1 MPRPLRVSR
10 SMSLSLTARLSA
22 FGCKYAG
29 AQTLLCPEVH
39 GTALDLVVL
48 VAVDEFLLGHERKCI
63 YMKFRK
69 MAITTLY
76 TRQQKRH

>member
-1 MPRPLRVSR
+1 MPRPIRVSR

-29 AQTLLCPEVH
+29 AQTLLCPEVP

-48 VAVDEFLLGHERKCI
+48 VAVDEFLLGHERKWDRVPAHLVLSVW
-63 YMKFRK
+63 KF
-69 MAITTLY
+69 TVPT
-76 TRQQKRH
+76 